1 MLVSLFYLHDHPL
14 LDVLQLLIRKKELL
28 THLLHGPQ
36 PRRLLRVLRLRL
48 GRLEEEPLG
57 SPDQLRAVQA
67 NHHPVLQQAVRDVGG
82 GGSGVGGAWLQ
93 QGEGVCSTTTHIGHL
108 QHFDLLSFKITLDD
122 SRSNLGFVFFPGKL
136 FYGPTGFWF
145 RRPVVVLTRT
155 PKVRLVPRPSF
166 HSSLTPC
173 CHREKNIYAS
183 DFRQKHCI
191 YICCFYRASN

>member
-93 QGEGVCSTTTHIGHL
+93 QGEGVCSTTTHIGDL
-108 QHFDLLSFKITLDD
+108 QHFDVLSTKITLDD

-136 FYGPTGFWF
+136 VLWSDGILVSKTSSSAHENSQSQTGS
-145 RRPVVVLTRT
+145 
-155 PKVRLVPRPSF
+155 PSLLPF
-166 HSSLTPC
+166 LSNTMLSQGEKHLRIRFSSKAL
-173 CHREKNIYAS
+173 HLYFLFLSRK
-183 DFRQKHCI
+183 
-191 YICCFYRASN
+191 

>member
-1 MLVSLFYLHDHPL
+1 MRICREFENWSALSGKF
-14 LDVLQLLIRKKELL
+14 
-28 THLLHGPQ
+28 
-36 PRRLLRVLRLRL
+36 LRQKSCYPESFRFL
-48 GRLEEEPLG
+48 
-57 SPDQLRAVQA
+57 
-67 NHHPVLQQAVRDVGG
+67 
-82 GGSGVGGAWLQ
+82 WL
-93 QGEGVCSTTTHIGHL
+93 CIWHL
-108 QHFDLLSFKITLDD
+108 QHFDLLSTRITFDD

-183 DFRQKHCI
+183 GFRQKLIFTVFVSQVTERQTQAVTNITGTAWPDQSCLMW
-191 YICCFYRASN
+191 NWL